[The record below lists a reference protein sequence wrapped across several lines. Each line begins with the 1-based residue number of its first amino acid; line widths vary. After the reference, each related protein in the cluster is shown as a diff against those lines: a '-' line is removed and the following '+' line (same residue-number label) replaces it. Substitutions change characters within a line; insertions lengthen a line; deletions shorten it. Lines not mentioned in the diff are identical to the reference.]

1 MTLAEI
7 VQGKHMTP
15 AVVSIHPDQN
25 LQEAIDLLCSHRI
38 GALIVVHP
46 ENGRIVG
53 ICSERDVL
61 NSLCSSRRRD
71 PTAIRVREIMT
82 SEVVIGEAQERAT
95 TALRVM
101 STRHIRHLPV
111 LEGARLVGV
120 ITIGDVLREL
130 YEEDEVRIHSLDDY
144 LSGTYRNDV
153 Y

>member
-7 VQGKHMTP
+7 VQGKDMTP
-15 AVVSIHPDQN
+15 AVVSVHPDQTV
-25 LQEAIDLLCSHRI
+25 QEAIDLLCQHRI
-38 GALIVVHP
+38 GALLVLHP

-61 NSLCSSRRRD
+61 NAMCSCRHHD
-71 PTAIRVREIMT
+71 PTTVRVREIMT
-82 SEVVIGEAQERAT
+82 SEVIIGEARERASN
-95 TALRVM
+95 ALRVM
-101 STRHIRHLPV
+101 SARHIRHLPV
-111 LEGARLVGV
+111 LEGDRLIGI

-153 Y
+153 F